1 MSQNLLFE
9 QKLYFSKLCFWVCFA
24 VSSSIHLHKV
34 WPMDPWIPSSKWDFL
49 LISYLASSNFIYILI
64 SSNLQNSNPHFSV
77 KRVAWLS
84 SKLRD
89 LSWTQNSHLRETSF
103 FPKKCSTFRFLLPM
117 QTFLW
122 QKRWLCLNNQ
132 LFLTSSTIKIDDID
146 KNHAMLWELCYS
158 FYLMDG
164 ILVCQAIPYFSA
176 LISSETMDIP
186 DH

>member
-1 MSQNLLFE
+1 MFNL
-9 QKLYFSKLCFWVCFA
+9 Q
-24 VSSSIHLHKV
+24 
-34 WPMDPWIPSSKWDFL
+34 
-49 LISYLASSNFIYILI
+49 ILI
-64 SSNLQNSNPHFSV
+64 TNAN
-77 KRVAWLS
+77 
-84 SKLRD
+84 
-89 LSWTQNSHLRETSF
+89 F
-103 FPKKCSTFRFLLPM
+103 FVT
-117 QTFLW
+117 
-122 QKRWLCLNNQ
+122 KRWLCLNNQ